1 MKSYFTIAFI
11 FFFVSNLMSNSG
23 SIGGRV
29 TDAQSGEPLIGVAVQ
44 IEGTT
49 RGVFTDVKGDY
60 ILPGLAPGS
69 YNLIFNYIGYSRQ
82 TIQGVEVFQDRTTT
96 INSTL
101 TSQAVQAD
109 EIIIMAERP
118 VVERD
123 RTTTVSYINS
133 QSLAELPTTNIAD
146 VIKLQAGVVSGAD
159 GSLHFRG
166 GRSREVGYLVDGIP
180 VTNNFS
186 QSGGSTVSVENSF
199 VNEVQVITGT
209 FDAQYGS
216 AQSGIISIV
225 TKDPGSSYNG
235 SFAYYS
241 GGYQSNN
248 ENRYP
253 GLNSYNPIGETD
265 FQATLTGP
273 ILKGDKLGFFISGR
287 INNSDGYLN
296 GIRRFNIED
305 GVVIDAYRR
314 WFRENNSVV
323 DARAIEIPDSLAT
336 GDNKIVSMNP
346 SKSYSGTFKISFRPI
361 NTGRINY
368 SLIVDDRES
377 EGFSNAWRFA
387 PDGRRTYYST
397 GIQHLMVY
405 RQSFSNSLFLNS
417 RVSIQTR
424 DSESYAFDDINDPR
438 YVPVG
443 GVEEVSGFVVGNVD
457 SGRSESTTNSMV
469 INTDLTWQVNRFVEF
484 KAGIEYRKYRY
495 SGSER
500 GLRWIGETRR
510 YPDAED
516 SAVSFND
523 YLQETIRLL
532 PLQRPVEL
540 GDQAFLDYKHEPV
553 EFSAFVQ
560 DKIEF
565 GNNMVLRMGLRYD
578 RYDPNEP
585 IILDKRAIIDR
596 IGQPE
601 NRGQSTTK
609 SQLSPR
615 LGLSFPI
622 SSTGAFRVAYGHFF
636 QMASY
641 SLLYTNPI
649 NERTNLGR
657 LDGATVGNPDLKPE
671 RTIKYEVGLQQQ
683 IGSQLGLDITMYY
696 SNIRNLLGLELVSTL
711 DNITYRRYINRDYG
725 AVKGV
730 TISLEKLRSG
740 LVSGGIDYTYQYA
753 RGSSSNP
760 NDLQTIQVSERIG
773 GGAVTFVER
782 QILPL
787 DWDQRH
793 TVNASL
799 VLSKPGNWLIS
810 TIGTI
815 GSGLPYT
822 PSSLTQM
829 DFPENEFKNSAL
841 KPVRY
846 NVDLQAQKS
855 FRPSE
860 GLFVDVYMR
869 VFNLLNTENHNN
881 VDSGTGRADRIGRRP
896 FDQAEFEQLVQTINL
911 FSTNEADQRASW
923 FSAPRQIQFGVTI
936 NF

>member
-1 MKSYFTIAFI
+1 MKSYLTITFI
-11 FFFVSNLMSNSG
+11 FLLVSNLMANSG

-29 TDAQSGEPLIGVAVQ
+29 TDAQTGEPLIGVAVQ

-49 RGVFTDVKGDY
+49 RGVFTDINGDY
-60 ILPGLAPGS
+60 VLPGLTPGS
-69 YNLIFNYIGYSRQ
+69 YNLIYIYIGYGRQ

-96 INSTL
+96 INAQLS
-101 TSQAVQAD
+101 SEAFQAE
-109 EIIIMAERP
+109 EIVIMAERP
-118 VVERD
+118 IVERD

-133 QSLAELPTTNIAD
+133 QSLAELPTTNISD

-166 GRSREVGYLVDGIP
+166 GRSREVGYLVDGVP

-186 QSGGSTVSVENSF
+186 QGGGSTVSVENSF

-225 TKDPGSSYNG
+225 TKDPGSTFNG

-241 GGYQSNN
+241 GGYQSGN
-248 ENRYP
+248 EHRYP
-253 GLNSYNPIGETD
+253 GLRSYNPIGETD

-287 INNSDGYLN
+287 VNNSDGYLN

-314 WFRENNSVV
+314 WFRENNTVI
-323 DARAIEIPDSLAT
+323 DARGIQIPDSLAT
-336 GDNKIVSMNP
+336 GDNSIVNMNN
-346 SKSYSGTFKISFRPI
+346 SRSYSGTFKISLRPSSSS
-361 NTGRINY
+361 RINY

-377 EGFSNAWRFA
+377 QGFSNAWRFA
-387 PDGRRTYYST
+387 PDGRRTFYSS
-397 GIQHLMVY
+397 GLQHLLVY
-405 RQSFSNSLFLNS
+405 RQSFSNNLFLNS
-417 RVSIQTR
+417 RVSVQTR
-424 DSESYAFDDINDPR
+424 DSKSYAFSDMNDSR

-443 GVEEVSGFVVGNVD
+443 GFEEVSGFVVGDVD
-457 SGRSESTTNSMV
+457 RGRSKSASNSMV
-469 INTDLTWQVNRFVEF
+469 LNTDLTWQVNRFIEF
-484 KAGIEYRKYRY
+484 KTGIEYRKYRY

-510 YPDAED
+510 YPDAQNAMIPFSE
-516 SAVSFND
+516 
-523 YLQETIRLL
+523 YLEETLRLL
-532 PLQRPVEL
+532 PLLRPVEP
-540 GDQAFLDYKHEPV
+540 GDQSYIDYKHEPV
-553 EFSAFVQ
+553 EFSAFIQ
-560 DKIEF
+560 DKMEF

-578 RYDPNEP
+578 RYDPKEP

-596 IGQPE
+596 IGQPD
-601 NRGQSTTK
+601 NLGKSTPK

-649 NERTNLGR
+649 NELTNLGR

-683 IGSQLGLDITMYY
+683 IGSQLGLDITLYY

-730 TISLEKLRSG
+730 TLSLEKLRSG
-740 LVSGGIDYTYQYA
+740 MVSGGIDYTYQYA

-793 TVNASL
+793 TVNATL
-799 VLSKPGNWLIS
+799 VISKPGNWLVS
-810 TIGTI
+810 TIGTV

-822 PSSLTQM
+822 PRSLSQM
-829 DFPENEFKNSAL
+829 DFPDSEFKNSAL

-846 NVDLQAQKS
+846 NIDVQAQKT
-855 FRPSE
+855 FYPTK
-860 GLFVDVYMR
+860 GVNINMFMR

-896 FDQAEFEQLVQTINL
+896 FDQAEFEQLLQTVNL
-911 FSTNEADQRASW
+911 FTTNEADQRASW